1 MSQFSR
7 HWNSVREVI
16 LVASRP
22 YIIIHKKLSYMS
34 VSFLQET
41 EPVVLNWWKQNQ
53 YILKES
59 NFKHLAY
66 INMGMESPK
75 SESLSHRLEFSSWN

>member
-7 HWNSVREVI
+7 HWNRVREVI

-22 YIIIHKKLSYMS
+22 DIIIRKKLSYMS

-53 YILKES
+53 YIYKES

-66 INMGMESPK
+66 INKGLESPK
-75 SESLSHRLEFSSWN
+75 SASLSHRLEFSS